1 MTRRS
6 QGSPTWQLWNW
17 QVSLVV
23 CILVCGASIWVLAIL
38 PWSWGLLLLP
48 LLGHPGRS
56 RVVKGE
62 HSGSRHLHPRLGRT
76 YPTQSTSS
84 AHPPCPRNLLPHC
97 PVLLPVATQSTSL
110 FSGSLVAA
118 SGWHPRAQPGTAN
131 SASAALSFN
140 PFIWIQSFPLRSRNL
155 YPSPSPPDPGVQP
168 HPQTQGSKPQSF
180 SLRLRVPDPNPP
192 PSDPGSRPTSPPH
205 RNRNTDLPPTQTL
218 T

>member
-131 SASAALSFN
+131 STSAALSFN
-140 PFIWIQSFPLRSRNL
+140 PFIWIQSFPSNPEIYTQALL
-155 YPSPSPPDPGVQP
+155 
-168 HPQTQGSKPQSF
+168 PQTQEFSPTLRPRAPNPNPFPSDSGFQTPILLPQTQAPDPPLLPTEIGTLTPPQ
-180 SLRLRVPDPNPP
+180 LRL
-192 PSDPGSRPTSPPH
+192 
-205 RNRNTDLPPTQTL
+205 
-218 T
+218 